1 MRGIIIIFFFLLS
14 NILSAQDQTF
24 TAYLDS
30 VELGRKT
37 NAEYNKLE
45 TAKFME
51 KILLHESKDAETRK
65 TAFRVWSELTH
76 LAKRHSEIIEKG
88 SRYLHLFQNHQEYAA
103 LQAELDYLLY
113 YAKAVESK
121 VQNLN
126 QLQKITLK
134 LGKFPESKRVY
145 SLALD
150 RLGRTFFDFNRYPEA
165 LQNLRQAEFIFT
177 EMDYNLILS
186 NNLTV
191 QGVVQDALENFTESA
206 EAYKAS
212 TQILEQLENKPY
224 GTISANAYNL
234 GLLYLD
240 RLGDPERALPFFQ
253 KALENDRLDGGDTN
267 SYLGDDYKMLSLAA
281 LKIGDLSLA
290 ESKARR
296 AVSHFDEINLQ
307 SSSQMATAK
316 LQLALVLHYRKKPE
330 LAVEIVNE
338 ALQIIEQVAAKQKSD
353 LRRQQAQSYNQLG
366 HHLIETE
373 EWTAAEIAYMKALN
387 LADELERDIFKVESL
402 RGLIRIQL
410 LNLNPEKA
418 LEYWRTLDR
427 ILLGKFQEAKIL
439 LSEQRLNYLKINF
452 TSAGLSEEELI
463 YALDILIKELASS
476 TTTQELILDALQLKT
491 SVLLQADRTGFES
504 FKQIKSTL
512 FQIRSIQNDK
522 IGLINSITI
531 NTSVRPL
538 IEESLFL
545 IHHELQ
551 KENQQI
557 HVSEWHELAFQLM
570 EIQKRVI
577 FEAGRSRDYTYTEN
591 PEKHES
597 YLSAKQSLVEV
608 QIKIAGIQQGSSQS
622 KEKLSALYAVEDSLI
637 AFITAETALFNN
649 KTSAKKPVN
658 SALVRQRLKAKE
670 MIAAYFVGLNHIFL
684 WTGTKEE
691 DSFVLLNDSPAKIS
705 QVEHWITGI
714 RDQKSWNSLPTFQL
728 EQWIPNLNVDF
739 TALTVIP
746 DGALCQIPLEI
757 FRHEDDFLLIQTTS
771 ISYLPSLASHGEDQQ
786 KTNQTTW
793 KGFAPAYE
801 NFELPG
807 NQQEV
812 SLVKDLTGGMAFLEA
827 AASKEN
833 FLEQAPS
840 AGLIHLAVHGELDPI
855 SPNFSRLWFG
865 DEEANA
871 LTALEIAEVNLDAHL
886 AVLSACNSGVGDLE
900 FGNGLLSLA
909 QAFRTAGAE
918 STLMSLWEVPDRET
932 RDLMEGFYGYLQKG
946 WAKDEALREA
956 KLDYLENV
964 KDPALLAPFFWAG
977 FVVLGDIDPLFHQS
991 PIWIWLGLI
1000 LLAVGVFFVW
1010 KKSRP

>member
-1 MRGIIIIFFFLLS
+1 
-14 NILSAQDQTF
+14 
-24 TAYLDS
+24 
-30 VELGRKT
+30 
-37 NAEYNKLE
+37 
-45 TAKFME
+45 ME
-51 KILLHESKDAETRK
+51 ESISDESIDLETRK
-65 TAFRVWSELTH
+65 KAFRLWAELTH
-76 LAKRHSEIIEKG
+76 FAKGHADITGKG
-88 SRYLHLFQNHQEYAA
+88 PRFLQIFQNDPEYLSLEAG
-103 LQAELDYLLY
+103 LDYY
-113 YAKAVESK
+113 VYMAEASVSK
-121 VQNLN
+121 IQNLEK
-126 QLQKITLK
+126 LEAITRK
-134 LGKFPESKRVY
+134 LEEYPEDKGVY

-150 RLGRTFFDFNRYPEA
+150 RLGRTYFDFNNYPLAME
-165 LQNLRQAEFIFT
+165 NLRKAAGNFT
-177 EMDYNLILS
+177 ELDYKLILS

-191 QGVVQDALENFTESA
+191 QGVVQDALENFSQSA
-206 EAYKAS
+206 KAYEAS
-212 TQILEQLENKPY
+212 TQILEQLENEPY

-253 KALENDRLDGGDTN
+253 KALENDRLDGGETN
-267 SYLGDDYKMLSLAA
+267 SYLGDDYKMMSLAA
-281 LKIGDLSLA
+281 LKMGDLSLA

-296 AVSHFDEINLQ
+296 AVSHFEAINLQ
-307 SSSQMATAK
+307 SSIQMATAK

-338 ALQIIEQVAAKQKSD
+338 ALLIIEQVSARQKSD

-366 HHLIETE
+366 LHLIETE
-373 EWTAAEIAYMKALN
+373 EWKAAEIAYMKALN

-402 RGLIRIQL
+402 RGLIRLQL
-410 LNLNPEKA
+410 LNQNPEKA

-427 ILLGKFQEAKIL
+427 ILLEKFQEAKIL

-452 TSAGLSEEELI
+452 SSAGLSEEELI

-491 SVLLQADRTGFES
+491 TVLLQAERSGFES

-512 FQIRSIQNDK
+512 SQIRKIQNDK
-522 IGLINSITI
+522 IGLINSIAI

-545 IHHELQ
+545 IHHELE

-557 HVSEWHELAFQLM
+557 HVSEWNDLAFQLM

-577 FEAGRSRDYTYTEN
+577 FETGRNRDYAYTEN
-591 PEKHES
+591 SKKHQS

-608 QIKIAGIQQGSSQS
+608 QIKIAAIQQGSSQS
-622 KEKLSALYAVEDSLI
+622 KEKLSSLYASEDSLT
-637 AFITAETALFNN
+637 AFVRSEAELFENEN
-649 KTSAKKPVN
+649 LTKTPVN
-658 SALVRQRLKAKE
+658 SGVVRRQLDSGE
-670 MIAAYFVGLNHIFL
+670 MLAAYFVGAKHIFL
-684 WTGTKEE
+684 WTGKESG
-691 DSFVLLNDSPAKIS
+691 DSFFLLDNSPDKIA
-705 QVEHWITGI
+705 QIEHWINGI
-714 RDQKSWNSLPTFQL
+714 RDRKKWNSLPKFQSA
-728 EQWIPNLNVDF
+728 EWIPSINPKI
-739 TALTVIP
+739 TSLTVVP

-757 FRHEDDFLLIQTTS
+757 FRNSAEDLLLQSTA
-771 ISYLPSLASHGEDQQ
+771 ISYLPSFASFRE
-786 KTNQTTW
+786 NQTKSNQSTW
-793 KGFAPAYE
+793 KGFAPAYS

-812 SLVKDLTGGMAFLEA
+812 SLVKDLTGGMAFLDK

-833 FLEQAPS
+833 FLEQAPT
-840 AGLIHLAVHGELDPI
+840 AGLIHLAVHGELDPN

-865 DEEANA
+865 DREEDA
-871 LTALEIAEVNLDAHL
+871 LTALEITEVNLDAHL

-909 QAFRTAGAE
+909 QAFRTAGAT

-932 RDLMEGFYGYLQKG
+932 RDLMEGFYVYLQKG
-946 WAKDEALREA
+946 WTKDQALRQA

-977 FVVLGDIDPLFHQS
+977 FVVLGDVDPLNHGS
-991 PIWIWLGLI
+991 PTWIWLGLI
-1000 LLAVGVFFVW
+1000 LLAIGVFFIW
-1010 KKSRP
+1010 KKSGP